1 MGIFG
6 SRKPANKPRDAPPAA
21 GPPLRPSSP
30 SGAIA
35 PPVGP
40 RSAMRPPGRASSGPT
55 MIEMANIVQRFG
67 NQLVLR
73 DISFAVEEGET
84 LVIIGES
91 GCGKSVT
98 LKLLMAL
105 FDPTAGRILWRGR
118 PVAAMSERQRA
129 KERLSYGFLF
139 QGAALFDSMC
149 VSENVAFGL
158 RQNTDLSEAKIR
170 EIVRDR
176 LKDVGLREAVC
187 DRKPADL
194 SGGMKK
200 RVALARALA
209 LEPELMFYD
218 EPTTGLDPVMSDV
231 INELILRT
239 KARGRVTSIVVTH
252 DMRTV
257 ERVADRVIMLYPAS
271 LLRPNEPQIVFEGT
285 ARELAHS
292 PDPRVAQFV
301 HGNAGER
308 IEELSLA

>member
-1 MGIFG
+1 MGIFR
-6 SRKPANKPRDAPPAA
+6 SRKTTAPPRAA
-21 GPPLRPSSP
+21 SSILGPMPAGARPAVRSP
-30 SGAIA
+30 
-35 PPVGP
+35 
-40 RSAMRPPGRASSGPT
+40 RASGSPAV
-55 MIEMANIVQRFG
+55 IELAGITQRFG
-67 NQLVLR
+67 SQLVLR
-73 DISFAVEEGET
+73 DISLTVEEAET

-98 LKLLMAL
+98 LKLMMAL
-105 FDPTAGRILWRGR
+105 LDATAGNVLWRGR
-118 PVAAMSERQRA
+118 PVAGMQERQRA
-129 KERLSYGFLF
+129 KQRLSYGFLF
-139 QGAALFDSMC
+139 QGAALFDSMS

-158 RQNTDLSEAKIR
+158 RQNTDLSETKIR

-176 LKDVGLREAVC
+176 LKEVGLKEGVC

-209 LEPELMFYD
+209 LEPEVMFYD

-257 ERVADRVIMLYPAS
+257 ERVADRVIMLRPAA
-271 LLRPNEPQIVFEGT
+271 LLGPQEPQIVFEGT
-285 ARELAHS
+285 ARELRQS
-292 PDPRVAQFV
+292 PDPRVEQFV
-301 HGNAGER
+301 NGNAGER
-308 IEELSLA
+308 IEELAIS

>member
-6 SRKPANKPRDAPPAA
+6 RRAPRNPPRVGSSPAGPLSSGMHAAGLAPRAA
-21 GPPLRPSSP
+21 GPP
-30 SGAIA
+30 
-35 PPVGP
+35 V
-40 RSAMRPPGRASSGPT
+40 
-55 MIEMANIVQRFG
+55 IELANVTQRFG
-67 NQLVLR
+67 SQLVLR
-73 DISFAVEEGET
+73 DISLIVEEGET

-98 LKLLMAL
+98 LKLMMAL
-105 FDPTAGRILWRGR
+105 LDASAGRISWRGR
-118 PVAAMSERQRA
+118 SVAGMTERQLA

-139 QGAALFDSMC
+139 QGAALFDSMS

-158 RQNTDLSEAKIR
+158 RQNTDLSETKIR

-176 LKDVGLREAVC
+176 LREVGLREGVC

-200 RVALARALA
+200 RVALARSLA
-209 LEPELMFYD
+209 LEPEVMFYD

-257 ERVADRVIMLYPAS
+257 DAWPIGWSCFARPATCDPTS
-271 LLRPNEPQIVFEGT
+271 RKSSSKEPRG
-285 ARELAHS
+285 S
-292 PDPRVAQFV
+292 
-301 HGNAGER
+301 
-308 IEELSLA
+308 